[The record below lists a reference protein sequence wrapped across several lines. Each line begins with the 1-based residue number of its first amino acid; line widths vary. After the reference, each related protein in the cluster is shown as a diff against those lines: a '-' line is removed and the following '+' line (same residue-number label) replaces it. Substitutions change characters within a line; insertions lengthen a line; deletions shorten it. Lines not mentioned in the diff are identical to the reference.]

1 MITANTIGFVL
12 GLDNTLF
19 FLKQVFGTWQGISF
33 VFQAGIG
40 LFAAVQIMFEYRSVH
55 FPVRFITFVGLLRLT
70 LYFRF

>member
-12 GLDNTLF
+12 GLDNTLI
-19 FLKQVFGTWQGISF
+19 FLKQVFGTWEGVSF

-55 FPVRFITFVGLLRLT
+55 SFNFDSSSLL
-70 LYFRF
+70 FFSS